1 MSARRGGG
9 GSATLAFILASG
21 TILGALWVGAGQ
33 PTIAQ
38 LIGFTPIGASVVSE
52 ATWQCYWEPTMNQ
65 DWHDDVLCVR
75 GLESHRPILLAD
87 RALVTEDEM
96 MAAAA
101 EYQATLNG

>member
-38 LIGFTPIGASVVSE
+38 LIGFNPVGASGVTG
-52 ATWQCYWEPTMNQ
+52 ATWQCHWDPTIND

-75 GLESHRPILLAD
+75 GVESDRPILLAEQEF
-87 RALVTEDEM
+87 VTEAEM